1 MTNTRKRKFLLL
13 LKSNAWTTLIVS
25 NQKIE
30 NSVEHES
37 IENKLSEME
46 NNKQTNHYLNQPITE
61 KEIKE
66 LSKKLKSKKA
76 AFSDKLKDEMIKNSI
91 DILCP
96 AYKKIF
102 NLILQCV
109 IYPDSWCEGSITPIF
124 KAGDHSDPNNNRGI
138 CLSSCLALGKF
149 FSSILN

>member
-46 NNKQTNHYLNQPITE
+46 NQPITNHE